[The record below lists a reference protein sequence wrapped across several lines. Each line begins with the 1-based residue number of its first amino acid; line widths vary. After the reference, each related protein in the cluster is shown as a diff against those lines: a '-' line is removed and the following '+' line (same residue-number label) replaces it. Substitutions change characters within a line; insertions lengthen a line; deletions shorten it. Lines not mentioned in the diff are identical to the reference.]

1 MNEELNLIES
11 RNKIKCP
18 ICSSFIDAKTIG
30 IYKCFITIKGK
41 YFKNNIC
48 ENYLESFSVND
59 KDGITEFQYG
69 DENDSIWIE
78 LIFRIDWYYS

>member
-30 IYKCFITIKGK
+30 IYKCSITIKGK
-41 YFKNNIC
+41 YFQNNTC
-48 ENYLESFSVND
+48 ENYLKSFSVND
-59 KDGITEFQYG
+59 EDGITEFQYG